1 MLIKLVKQFEDFM
14 LSKIHLNIPVFL
26 PIDEGMDGIVE
37 ILKNKYGN

>member
-1 MLIKLVKQFEDFM
+1 MSEQEKIYHKNLINTDFG
-14 LSKIHLNIPVFL
+14 IPVFL

>member
-1 MLIKLVKQFEDFM
+1 MTDQE
-14 LSKIHLNIPVFL
+14 KIFHKKSIATDLNIPVFL